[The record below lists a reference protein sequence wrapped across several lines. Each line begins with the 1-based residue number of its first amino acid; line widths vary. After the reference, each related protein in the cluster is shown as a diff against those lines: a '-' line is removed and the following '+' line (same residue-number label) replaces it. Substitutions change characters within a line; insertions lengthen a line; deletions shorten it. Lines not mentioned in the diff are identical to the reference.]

1 MCNSQCAMKVSAFA
15 DDSEWASPMIH
26 HRGAILP
33 LRIPHCKKLS
43 LFPVMYCR
51 GTPLERRRCAPE
63 RSFAD
68 RKEVMTLTD
77 RQILRLLQ
85 SRDETALR
93 ELTAQY
99 GTQCRKLAC
108 RLLGSEEDAAEVWN
122 DALSPPKRPTADSG
136 KKKGGGLWKQGKIWY
151 NIPQQAENGLSA
163 CRRRKKDLNE
173 LFKRPDF
180 LSVIR
185 CFDT

>member
-51 GTPLERRRCAPE
+51 GTPLERRRCAPG

-93 ELTAQY
+93 ELTAEKRKEAVY
-99 GTQCRKLAC
+99 GNRGKYGIINTAC
-108 RLLGSEEDAAEVWN
+108 RTGSGGK
-122 DALSPPKRPTADSG
+122 PP
-136 KKKGGGLWKQGKIWY
+136 
-151 NIPQQAENGLSA
+151 
-163 CRRRKKDLNE
+163 
-173 LFKRPDF
+173 
-180 LSVIR
+180 
-185 CFDT
+185 